1 MTEQR
6 TILIVDDA
14 PANIDLLKGILREHY
29 KIKAATS
36 GEKALQIAA
45 KSPPPDLIVLDVM
58 MPGMDG
64 YAVCQ
69 QLQANP
75 ATVAIPILFV
85 TGQID
90 PAETAKGL
98 ALGARA
104 YIIKP
109 IDPAQ
114 LLTIIAAN
122 LLD

>member
-1 MTEQR
+1 MSAQHT
-6 TILIVDDA
+6 LLLVDDA

-45 KSPPPDLIVLDVM
+45 KLPPPNLIVLDVM
-58 MPGMDG
+58 MPDMDG
-64 YAVCQ
+64 YAVCE
-69 QLQANP
+69 QLKANSVT
-75 ATVAIPILFV
+75 AAIPILFV

-90 PAETAKGL
+90 AAEMAKGL

-104 YIIKP
+104 YLVKP

-114 LLTIIAAN
+114 LLMTIAAN
-122 LLD
+122 LAV